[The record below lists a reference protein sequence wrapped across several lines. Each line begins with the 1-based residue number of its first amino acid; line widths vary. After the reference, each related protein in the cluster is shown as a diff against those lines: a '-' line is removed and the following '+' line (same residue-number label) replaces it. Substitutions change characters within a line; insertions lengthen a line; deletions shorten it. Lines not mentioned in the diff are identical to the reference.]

1 MTPYQTSA
9 LLGLAIAG
17 GILLLVR
24 RDHLHGSFAAWWL
37 TVAAATLV
45 VGFFPGIVDRIG
57 AWFGISY
64 PPILVVLVVLG
75 ALLLKQLALD
85 LHVTRRE
92 RRLRRV
98 LQKVAILE
106 AELHELRAR
115 LDAGDSAPSAPG
127 RAGEPEADGPA
138 SRRRAA
144 G

>member
-1 MTPYQTSA
+1 MTPYLTSA

-45 VGFFPGIVDRIG
+45 IGFFPGIIDRVG
-57 AWFGISY
+57 AWMGIAY
-64 PPILVVLVVLG
+64 PPILAVLVVIG
-75 ALLLKQLALD
+75 ALMLKLLALD

-106 AELHELRAR
+106 AELRELRER
-115 LDAGDSAPSAPG
+115 VDAPAQPQAATDAVAAAPVGHPGAP
-127 RAGEPEADGPA
+127 
-138 SRRRAA
+138 RRAA